1 MRRLLTRCQTGA
13 PAVPLRQPTMMDA
26 TVSALRDKPKLDHKG
41 KLNRKGDGPIGV
53 ASESRL
59 ELPAKM
65 VQERL
70 GHAKSICTRCVWTT
84 CPRTAITARNC
95 ARRSCARLV

>member
-1 MRRLLTRCQTGA
+1 LPPFRWWPPRGKRE
-13 PAVPLRQPTMMDA
+13 
-26 TVSALRDKPKLDHKG
+26 LDDEG
-41 KLNRKGDGPIGV
+41 KLNRKAEGPIGV

-70 GHAKSICTRCVWTT
+70 CHAKSRCTRCVWTT
-84 CPRTAITARNC
+84 CP
-95 ARRSCARLV
+95 